1 MSKVIEEVAVPAPDV
16 DWNHPSLE
24 RLEAFAAGDADAG
37 VRGHLASCASCTQY
51 VAAIE
56 AEGRAF
62 RERPGAN
69 GPLQRALAAAPE
81 GGRAWSSVRGLALG
95 SALLAAA
102 AVVLFV
108 GVRPHPPRADLPH
121 AEPEPAFS
129 GEMRFKGEL
138 SVAVIRERGGRQ
150 ERLVGPFG
158 VRPSDAVRVEVSVD
172 RAGPLTAGLLTD
184 AGEWIVLLAPGRLEP
199 GTHYSEEQARFDG
212 SPTRATLLVGAPAGV
227 ERARRTR
234 DFAGLIA
241 WRVTS
246 DP

>member
-1 MSKVIEEVAVPAPDV
+1 MPAPDV
-16 DWNHPSLE
+16 DWNHPSLD
-24 RLEAFAAGDADAG
+24 RLEAFAAGDACAG

-51 VAAIE
+51 VAALE
-56 AEGRAF
+56 NAKRVF

-69 GPLQRALAAAPE
+69 GPLQRALAAAPQ
-81 GGRAWSSVRGLALG
+81 GALARTHARGLAAG

-102 AVVLFV
+102 ALALFV
-108 GVRPHPPRADLPH
+108 GVRPPPPRAELPP
-121 AEPEPAFS
+121 AEPARESAAS

-138 SVAVIRERGGRQ
+138 SVAVIRERGGSQ
-150 ERLVGPFG
+150 DRLVGPFA

-172 RAGPLTAGLLTD
+172 REGALTAGLLTD
-184 AGEWIVLLAPGRLEP
+184 AGEWIVLLAPALLP
-199 GTHYSEEQARFDG
+199 VGTHYSEQQARFDT
-212 SPTRATLLVGAPAGV
+212 SPTRATLLVGAPAEV